1 VTYNAAQG
9 QPSHAEKMKPASS
22 LTVDSKPVHSLHD
35 AVLVMLA
42 DAGSFKAAGGN
53 ESFHG
58 ARKEMKRVRA
68 ALRLLRPALGRKAYR
83 WANARVRDAATPLTA
98 VRDATALL
106 QTLNKLKSL
115 QEVGELRAL
124 MTNLHRQLLKNCRA
138 QRRAV
143 TPQCLRQITQR
154 LDQTADR
161 LRARA
166 PKMPD
171 LAAAHRGIMRI
182 YRAGRKAYRL
192 ARRHRATEALH
203 EWRKQVKYL
212 YNDVELMCCT
222 YQVSLGTVGRHS
234 KRLAALLGD
243 DHDLAV
249 LLQKVEEVAEPRDGR
264 LLTGIRRARRALQ
277 AEAFAIGR
285 RVYKRSPRRFGS
297 KVRKALR
304 QP

>member
-1 VTYNAAQG
+1 
-9 QPSHAEKMKPASS
+9 MKPASS
-22 LTVDSKPVHSLHD
+22 LTVDSIPVHSLHE

-42 DAGSFKAAGGN
+42 DAGSFKAAGAH

-58 ARKEMKRVRA
+58 ARKEMKRIRA
-68 ALRLLRPALGRKAYR
+68 ALRLLRPALGRRAYQ

-106 QTLNKLKSL
+106 QTLDKLTGR
-115 QEVGELRAL
+115 QEDAELRAL
-124 MTNLHRQLLKNCRA
+124 MTDLHRQLLKNCRA

-143 TPQCLRQITQR
+143 TPQCLRQITRR
-154 LDQTADR
+154 LDQTAER
-161 LRARA
+161 LRARI
-166 PKMPD
+166 PRMPD
-171 LAAAHRGIMRI
+171 LAAAHRGMSKI

-192 ARRHRATEALH
+192 ARRLPTTEALH

-212 YNDVELMCCT
+212 YNDVELMCSA
-222 YQVSLGTVGRHS
+222 YQVSLGKVGKRA

-249 LLQKVEEVAEPRDGR
+249 LREKVEAAQPRDGGP
-264 LLTGIRRARRALQ
+264 LLTGIGRARRALQ
-277 AEAFAIGR
+277 AQAFAVGR
-285 RVYKRSPRRFGS
+285 RVYKKSPRRFAS
-297 KVRKALR
+297 RVRKALR